1 MTEYVNREYLEAEGF
16 VKMGRS
22 VYKMNT
28 LERYA
33 TVGYL
38 NFGAKRYTAI
48 DRVGAGKR
56 LYRDFYLSGVQ
67 SVGAVDMSKIRVDGM
82 GSIEESSRRLHHLDC
97 YQKAMAVVPSEF
109 WPVVR
114 RVCLED
120 KPLKAQGTKL
130 DIKRQLYALRVDLCR
145 GLDRLCDFY
154 MGRNFVLDKG
164 NP

>member
-1 MTEYVNREYLEAEGF
+1 MYVSKESLEAEGF
-16 VKMGRS
+16 VKIGS
-22 VYKMNT
+22 GVYKMNV

-33 TVGYL
+33 AAGYL
-38 NFGAKRYTAI
+38 DFGAKKYTAV

-67 SVGAVDMSKIRVDGM
+67 SVGAIDMSRIRVDGQ
-82 GSIEESSRRLHHLDC
+82 GNIEETSRRLHHLDC

-109 WPVVR
+109 WPTVR

-154 MGRNFVLDKG
+154 LR
-164 NP
+164 